1 MIPVNVGIP
10 LGAKKGADPG
20 QNFCF
25 ITHLASKPV
34 KKQTLVLMSE
44 ESGSR
49 TASQRLSIHSH
60 FDELLV
66 YILVNKSTF
75 QLNKRT
81 SIIGADVKF

>member
-1 MIPVNVGIP
+1 
-10 LGAKKGADPG
+10 
-20 QNFCF
+20 
-25 ITHLASKPV
+25 
-34 KKQTLVLMSE
+34 MSE
-44 ESGSR
+44 ESSSR

-66 YILVNKSTF
+66 YILVKKSTF